1 MSAMR
6 SPAATPAAMNPLARA
21 CTSPANCAAVTSVQV
36 PSAVLRRSMTARGC
50 SAARRVTTSAAFADA
65 GISARAGMLYSRKD
79 LSVLR
84 PPESMFYLMRVHVVS
99 DVHGTAD
106 ALKTAGDGADML
118 ICLGDMLL
126 FLDYADHTQGIFPEL
141 YGAEHAREYI
151 DLRTARRFD
160 EARALTAGIAARLT
174 AERGT
179 DLRTLT
185 EEAIRKQYAQL
196 FGALAEPA
204 YLTYGNVDI
213 PRLWD
218 SFRKPGHQV
227 LDGGAA
233 MVGGVTFGFVGAG
246 LISPYRTPNEV
257 PPSRYAEKLDA
268 VGTVD
273 VLCTHIPPAVPELL
287 YDVQARRMETGSTA
301 LLDVICRTQPRYA
314 LFGHVHNPLA
324 RRVRIGRTEC
334 VNVGHFRAT
343 RVPYVVEL

>member
-1 MSAMR
+1 
-6 SPAATPAAMNPLARA
+6 
-21 CTSPANCAAVTSVQV
+21 
-36 PSAVLRRSMTARGC
+36 
-50 SAARRVTTSAAFADA
+50 
-65 GISARAGMLYSRKD
+65 
-79 LSVLR
+79 
-84 PPESMFYLMRVHVVS
+84 MFYLMRVHVVS
-99 DVHGTAD
+99 DVHGAAD
-106 ALKTAGDGADML
+106 ALTAAGDGADVL

-126 FLDYADHTQGIFPEL
+126 FLDYADHTQGIFAQL

-151 DLRTARRFD
+151 ELRTARRFD
-160 EARALTAGIAARLT
+160 EARALTAGIASRLT
-174 AERGT
+174 AERGA

-185 EEAIRKQYAQL
+185 EEAIRKQYAAL

-204 YLTYGNVDI
+204 YLTYGNVDV

-227 LDGGAA
+227 LDGSRVEA
-233 MVGGVTFGFVGAG
+233 GGVTFGFVGAG

-257 PPSRYAEKLDA
+257 PPSLYAAKLDA
-268 VGTVD
+268 VGVVD

-287 YDVQARRMETGSTA
+287 YDVQARRLETGSTA
-301 LLDVICRTQPRYA
+301 LLDVIRRTQPRYA
-314 LFGHVHNPLA
+314 FFGHVHNPLA